1 MRKGKKK
8 NEAKG
13 RERERGVKK
22 CKENKGLGKRLLND
36 FNNQNEG
43 LF

>member
-1 MRKGKKK
+1 MRKGKE
-8 NEAKG
+8 NEPKG
-13 RERERGVKK
+13 RERERSVKK
-22 CKENKGLGKRLLND
+22 YEEDKWLGKRLLND